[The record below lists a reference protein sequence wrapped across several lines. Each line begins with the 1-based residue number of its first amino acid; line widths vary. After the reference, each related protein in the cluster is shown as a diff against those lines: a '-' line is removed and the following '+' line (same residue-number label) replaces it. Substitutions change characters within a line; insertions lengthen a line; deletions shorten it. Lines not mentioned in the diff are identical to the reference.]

1 MISTPWLMTDKIIL
15 IYWSDIDQYLF
26 SKGISTRQA
35 KIGVGFFSQSKN
47 KVASLV
53 LRHDKSRVR
62 TASLFLSP
70 C

>member
-26 SKGISTRQA
+26 SEGISTRQA

-47 KVASLV
+47 KAALLV
-53 LRHDKSRVR
+53 GI
-62 TASLFLSP
+62 
-70 C
+70 

>member
-1 MISTPWLMTDKIIL
+1 MYHIFTSDMISTPWLMTDKIIL

-53 LRHDKSRVR
+53 GI
-62 TASLFLSP
+62 
-70 C
+70 